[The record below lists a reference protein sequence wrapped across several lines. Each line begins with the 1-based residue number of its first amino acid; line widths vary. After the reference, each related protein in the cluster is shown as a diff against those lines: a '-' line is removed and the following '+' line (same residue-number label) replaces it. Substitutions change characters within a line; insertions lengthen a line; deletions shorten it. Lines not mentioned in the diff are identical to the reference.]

1 MYFLNKSPT
10 FVFKFTKIDY
20 KRYEMTLIE
29 KLSRRYASKQM
40 NGKKL
45 PQEKVDIILEAIR
58 LAPTSMGLQPFKIL
72 VIEDQAIKQKIF
84 EIAAPGQPQIP
95 KASQVLVF
103 ACYRKI
109 TTEIL
114 DTYFELINQT
124 RPAFPKEKLIA
135 YRQMMNGLITAGEE
149 SNFKWA
155 TNQAYIAL
163 GFGLAAAA
171 IELVDSVPI
180 EGFSPPALDE
190 LLQLKEQ
197 NLGSVCMLAIGYR
210 DEQTDYNAHLPKVRK
225 SNDDLFKKV

>member
-1 MYFLNKSPT
+1 MLFRS
-10 FVFKFTKIDY
+10 
-20 KRYEMTLIE
+20 
-29 KLSRRYASKQM
+29 
-40 NGKKL
+40 
-45 PQEKVDIILEAIR
+45 
-58 LAPTSMGLQPFKIL
+58 
-72 VIEDQAIKQKIF
+72 
-84 EIAAPGQPQIP
+84 
-95 KASQVLVF
+95 
-103 ACYRKI
+103 
-109 TTEIL
+109 
-114 DTYFELINQT
+114 
-124 RPAFPKEKLIA
+124 
-135 YRQMMNGLITAGEE
+135 QMMNGLITAGEE